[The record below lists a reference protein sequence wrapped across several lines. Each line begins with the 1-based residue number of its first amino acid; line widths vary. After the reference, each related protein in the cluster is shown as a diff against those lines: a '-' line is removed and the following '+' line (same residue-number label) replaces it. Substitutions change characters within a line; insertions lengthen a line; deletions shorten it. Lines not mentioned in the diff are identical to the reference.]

1 MLDMKII
8 RDNPAAVKEKLATKG
23 FDASKIDELLK
34 FDEQTRELQ
43 GQLDL
48 LRQERNQIAAQG
60 PGMAE
65 KGRDIKTKIEAV
77 NEAFTKASIAFQA
90 LLLDVPNLPS
100 DDSPI
105 GKDDSENP
113 VLRSSGDK
121 PEFDFE
127 PKDHMALSE
136 HLDLFDTERG
146 AKVASSR
153 FTYIKNEAVMLE
165 FALIQLALQMTQK
178 HGFKPMITPELVN
191 EKTVMG
197 TGYLPAGADEVYK
210 TQDDL
215 YLIGTSELALIGY
228 HQDELIPEAQLP
240 IRYVGFS
247 SCFRREAG
255 SYGKD
260 TKGILRLHQFDK
272 VEMVSFVAPEKA
284 EEEHALILS
293 IEEEIMQAL
302 QLPYQVIGT
311 VTGDLGV
318 QAAKKYDINTW
329 MPGQQKYRETHS
341 CSNTTD
347 FQSRRLNIR
356 YKNTDGKNDYLYTLN
371 GTAIAIGRMLIAI
384 VENYQQAD
392 GSIKV
397 PDVLVPFTGFTEI
410 RPA

>member
-8 RDNPAAVKEKLATKG
+8 RDNPEQAKEKLVTKG
-23 FDASKIDELLK
+23 FDVAKIDQLL
-34 FDEQTRELQ
+34 DLDMQTRDLQ
-43 GQLDL
+43 GQLDA
-48 LRQERNQIAAQG
+48 LRAERNQIAAQG

-65 KGRDIKTKIEAV
+65 KGREIKAKIEAV
-77 NEAFTKASIAFQA
+77 NEQFTKASIAFQS
-90 LLLDVPNLPS
+90 LILEVPNFPA
-100 DDSPI
+100 DGVTV
-105 GKDDSENP
+105 GKDDSENS
-113 VLRSSGDK
+113 VLKSVGDQ
-121 PEFDFE
+121 PQFEFE

-136 HLDLFDTERG
+136 SLDLFDTERG

-153 FTYIKNEAVMLE
+153 FTYIKNQAVMLE
-165 FALIQLALQMTQK
+165 FALIQFALQITQK

-228 HQDELIPEAQLP
+228 HQDELIPESQLP

-272 VEMVSFVAPEKA
+272 VEMVSFVTPEKA
-284 EEEHALILS
+284 EDEHELILS
-293 IEEEIMQAL
+293 IEEEIMQSL
-302 QLPYQVIGT
+302 QIPYQVIDI

-318 QAAKKYDINTW
+318 QAAKKYDINAW

-347 FQSRRLNIR
+347 FQSRRLGIR
-356 YKNTDGKNDYLYTLN
+356 YKDGEGKNSYLYTLN
-371 GTAIAIGRMLIAI
+371 GTAVAIGRMLIAI

-392 GSIKV
+392 GSVKV

-410 RPA
+410 R

>member
-1 MLDMKII
+1 MLDIKII
-8 RDNPAAVKEKLATKG
+8 RENPEQIKEKLATKG
-23 FDASKIDELLK
+23 FDVAKIDQIVAL
-34 FDEQTRELQ
+34 DVQARELQ
-43 GQLDL
+43 GQLDA

-65 KGRDIKTKIEAV
+65 KGRAIKAQIEAV
-77 NEAFTKASIAFQA
+77 NEEFTKVSIGFQA
-90 LLLDVPNLPS
+90 LMLEVPNIPS
-100 DDSPI
+100 DDSPV

-113 VLRSSGDK
+113 VIRSVGDQ
-121 PEFDFE
+121 PDFGFE

-136 HLDLFDTERG
+136 NLDLFDTERG
-146 AKVASSR
+146 AKIASSR
-153 FTYIKNEAVMLE
+153 FTYVKNEAVMLE
-165 FALIQLALQMTQK
+165 FALIQLALQITQK
-178 HGFKPMITPELVN
+178 YRFKPMITPELVN

-260 TKGILRLHQFDK
+260 TKGIFRLHQFDK
-272 VEMVSFVAPEKA
+272 VEMVSFVTPEKA
-284 EEEHALILS
+284 EEEHELILK
-293 IEEEIMQAL
+293 IEEEILQAL
-302 QLPYQVIGT
+302 KIPYQVMGI

-318 QAAKKYDINTW
+318 QAYKKYDINSW

-347 FQSRRLNIR
+347 FQSRRLGIR
-356 YKNTDGKNDYLYTLN
+356 YKNSDGKNEYLYTLN
-371 GTAIAIGRMLIAI
+371 GTAIAMGRMLIAI

-410 RPA
+410 RA

>member
-23 FDASKIDELLK
+23 FDASKIDELLQL
-34 FDEQTRELQ
+34 DEQTRELQ
-43 GQLDL
+43 GQLDN
-48 LRQERNQIAAQG
+48 LRQERNQTAAQG
-60 PGMAE
+60 PHMAE
-65 KGRDIKTKIEAV
+65 KGREIKAKIESLNA
-77 NEAFTKASIAFQA
+77 EFTKASIGFQA
-90 LLLDVPNLPS
+90 LLLEVPNLPS
-100 DDSPI
+100 DDSVV

-113 VLRSSGDK
+113 VLRSVGE
-121 PEFDFE
+121 PPAFDFE
-127 PKDHMALSE
+127 PNDHMALSE
-136 HLDLFDTERG
+136 TLDLFDTERA
-146 AKVASSR
+146 AKVAGSR
-153 FTYIKNEAVMLE
+153 FTYVKNQAVMLE
-165 FALIQLALQMTQK
+165 LALIQFAMQMTQK

-228 HQDELIPEAQLP
+228 HQDELIPESQLP

-272 VEMVSFVAPEKA
+272 VEMVSFVTPEKA
-284 EEEHALILS
+284 EEEHALILG

-302 QLPYQVIGT
+302 QIPYQVMGI

-318 QAAKKYDINTW
+318 QAAKKYDINSW

-356 YKNTDGKNDYLYTLN
+356 YKNSEGKNTYLYTLN

-410 RPA
+410 K

>member
-1 MLDMKII
+1 MLDIKVI
-8 RDNPAAVKEKLATKG
+8 RENPAAVKEKLATKG
-23 FDASKIDELLK
+23 FDGAKIDTILEL
-34 FDEQTRELQ
+34 DTQVRELQ
-43 GQLDL
+43 GQIDT
-48 LRQERNQIAAQG
+48 LRAERNQVAAQG

-65 KGRDIKTKIEAV
+65 KGREIKQKIEAV
-77 NEAFTKASIAFQA
+77 NDEFTKVSIGYQA
-90 LLLDVPNLPS
+90 LMLEVPNLPS
-100 DDSPI
+100 DDTPI

-113 VLRSSGDK
+113 VIRTVGDK
-121 PEFDFE
+121 TEFSFE

-136 HLDLFDTERG
+136 RLDLFDTERA
-146 AKVASSR
+146 AKVAGSR
-153 FTYIKNEAVMLE
+153 FTYLKNEAVMLE
-165 FALIQLALQMTQK
+165 FSLIQLAMQICQK
-178 HGFKPMITPELVN
+178 HGFKPMITPEMVN

-228 HQDELIPEAQLP
+228 HQDELIQEAQLP

-272 VEMVSFVAPEKA
+272 VEMVSFVTPDKA
-284 EEEHALILS
+284 EEEHQLLLS

-302 QLPYQVIGT
+302 QIPYHVIQA
-311 VTGDLGV
+311 VTADLGV
-318 QAAKKYDINTW
+318 QAAKKFDIEAW
-329 MPGQQKYRETHS
+329 IPSQQKYRETHS
-341 CSNTTD
+341 TSNTTD

-356 YKNTDGKNDYLYTLN
+356 YKDAEGKNSYLYTLN

-384 VENYQQAD
+384 VENYQQED
-392 GSIKV
+392 GSVKV

-410 RPA
+410 K